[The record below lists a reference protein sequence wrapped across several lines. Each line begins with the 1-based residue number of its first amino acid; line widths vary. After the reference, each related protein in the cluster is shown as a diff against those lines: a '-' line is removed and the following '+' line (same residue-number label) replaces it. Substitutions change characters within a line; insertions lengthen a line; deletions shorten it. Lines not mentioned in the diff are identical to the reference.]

1 MNNLLSENK
10 NITEYQNIKGLM
22 RVWEKQGKTRK
33 IKKNKFFL
41 GGYNYFSQFYNE

>member
-33 IKKNKFFL
+33 IKKISFFL
-41 GGYNYFSQFYNE
+41 GGYNYFS

>member
-22 RVWEKQGKTRK
+22 RVWEKQGKSKK
-33 IKKNKFFL
+33 ISFFL
-41 GGYNYFSQFYNE
+41 VVTIIFHNIATSNLT